1 MCNVGKCCFKYLY
14 KKSTPVVDGL
24 SWSFTRKSQRSAYEL
39 QAWRNDPNL
48 TNSEDR
54 ENIFPSALILRE
66 MGNKKYQS
74 VKNGHW
80 GSKVWE
86 WLSRSLLGEKK
97 NVERISKSAFSSS
110 QMRFSSCLRSITSIT
125 LVHPFVFF
133 LLFVWPEMLI
143 KPRNRMRLDQEGL
156 KKISSS
162 SSTITCWVQKT
173 V

>member
-1 MCNVGKCCFKYLY
+1 M
-14 KKSTPVVDGL
+14 VDGL
-24 SWSFTRKSQRSAYEL
+24 SWSFTRKSQRSAYEITGMKE
-39 QAWRNDPNL
+39 WSKFDH
-48 TNSEDR
+48 SEDR

-74 VKNGHW
+74 VKNGDW
-80 GSKVWE
+80 GSKVWK
-86 WLSRSLLGEKK
+86 WLSRSLLGKK
-97 NVERISKSAFSSS
+97 KMLREFPKVAFSSS
-110 QMRFSSCLRSITSIT
+110 QMCFSSCLRNITSIT

-143 KPRNRMRLDQEGL
+143 KPRNRKRLDQEGL